1 MKHLATIISGLLATA
16 VPLFAAD
23 APITSLTSLTTPAGG
38 DKTVIVD
45 ISDTTQSANGT
56 TKQITLDNLGTQWVS
71 DGILVGGTSFDG
83 VTTIAPSKNVLRDYV
98 ILHDTDLDGKV
109 DVLDLSAAGFVAVNS
124 SGVVTAARS
133 VAEGASI
140 DVTNG
145 DGASGNPTVA
155 FDSTET
161 EATTWGAGG
170 NASNIWTFNLSGT
183 DPVVTF
189 SSGAVNVSTGTLQQG
204 GVDVLT
210 TSGTAT
216 LTNKTLDASGTGNVL
231 KFKSLPQFT
240 SPLRVD
246 GTNCTIG
253 TTSTAIGY
261 GLGNFSNSAD
271 QLTNWMEFRII
282 VPQDWDTT
290 VDPTVRII
298 DMIGAESGSA
308 TRRYVAAITSVANS
322 GAAATTGF
330 SSVNVDMAADATAA
344 SGDVEIS
351 ATTATGW
358 TGSTVT
364 PGQLMVLRIARDGD
378 APTVDTSTVNSTVL
392 AVEIAYGAT
401 Q

>member
-1 MKHLATIISGLLATA
+1 MKHLAIIISGLLAAA

-23 APITSLTSLTTPAGG
+23 APISSLTNLTTPAGG

-83 VTTIAPSKNVLRDYV
+83 VTTVAPSKNVIRDYV

-109 DVLDLSAAGFVAVNS
+109 DVLDLAAAGLVVVNS
-124 SGVVTAARS
+124 SGGVTAARS
-133 VAEGASI
+133 IAEGAAI

-145 DGASGNPTVA
+145 DGSAGNPTVA
-155 FDSTET
+155 WDSTEV
-161 EATTWGAGG
+161 EATTWFGGA
-170 NASNIWTFNLSGT
+170 NASNVWNFNLSGT
-183 DPVVTF
+183 DTAITF
-189 SSGAVNVSTGTLQQG
+189 SSGAINVSTGTLQQG
-204 GVDVLT
+204 GVDVVT
-210 TSGTAT
+210 TSGAQVF
-216 LTNKTLDASGTGNVL
+216 TNKTLDASATGNTL

-246 GTNCTIG
+246 GTGCTIG
-253 TTSTAIGY
+253 TTSTSVGY

-271 QLTNWMEFRII
+271 QLANWMEYRII
-282 VPQDWDTT
+282 VPQDWDTS
-290 VDPTVRII
+290 VDPTVKII
-298 DMIGAESGSA
+298 DMIGADTG
-308 TRRYVAAITSVANS
+308 TRRYVVGYASVAAS
-322 GAAATTGF
+322 ASATPGT
-330 SSVNVDMAADATAA
+330 STINVDMAADASGA

-351 ATTATGW
+351 GTTTLSGMGAA
-358 TGSTVT
+358 VT
-364 PGQLMVLRIARDGD
+364 PGQLLVIRIARDGD

-392 AVEIAYGAT
+392 SIEIAYGAT

>member
-1 MKHLATIISGLLATA
+1 MKHLATIISGLLASA
-16 VPLFAAD
+16 VPLIAAD
-23 APITSLTSLTTPAGG
+23 APITSLTTLTTPAGG

-56 TKQITLDNLGTQWVS
+56 TKQITLDNLGTQWIS

-109 DVLDLSAAGFVAVNS
+109 DVLDLAAAGFVAVNS

-145 DGASGNPTVA
+145 DGSAGNPTVA

-170 NASNIWTFNLSGT
+170 NASNIWTFNLTGT
-183 DPVVTF
+183 DPVITF

-216 LTNKTLDASGTGNVL
+216 LTNKTLDGSATGNVL

-246 GTNCTIG
+246 GTGCTIG
-253 TTSTAIGY
+253 TTSTSVGY
-261 GLGNFSNSAD
+261 GLGSFSNSAD
-271 QLTNWMEFRII
+271 QASNWMEFRII
-282 VPQDWDTT
+282 VPQDWDTG
-290 VDPTVRII
+290 VDPTLKII
-298 DMIGAESGSA
+298 DMIGADTG
-308 TRRYVAAITSVANS
+308 TRRYVFGYAS
-322 GAAATTGF
+322 AAASASATPGL
-330 SSVNVDMAADATAA
+330 SAINVDMAADA
-344 SGDVEIS
+344 SGANGDIEIS
-351 ATTATGW
+351 GTTTLTGM
-358 TGSTVT
+358 GAGVT
-364 PGQLMVLRIARDGD
+364 PGQLLVIRIARDGD

-392 AVEIAYGAT
+392 SVELAYGAT